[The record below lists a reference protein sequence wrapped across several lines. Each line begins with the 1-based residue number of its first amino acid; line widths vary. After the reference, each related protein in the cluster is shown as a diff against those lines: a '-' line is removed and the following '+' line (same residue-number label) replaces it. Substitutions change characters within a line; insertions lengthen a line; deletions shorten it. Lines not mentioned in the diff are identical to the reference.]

1 MKIIVKLVV
10 LFAALFLVTGIA
22 FAQCCADVCYKVT
35 GTDLTNPA
43 NSFTQD
49 WWICV
54 GLGPGGSVCNNS
66 GPTFLFDWAWFPGAL
81 KNQAISYDSGNVGA
95 YMKFHGSIDNMFGL
109 NDVFNGLYYNG
120 TDRYKIHGVA
130 HGCG

>member
-49 WWICV
+49 WEFCFD
-54 GLGPGGSVCNNS
+54 GDDLGTLCNMS
-66 GPTFLFDWAWFPGAL
+66 GPTFLFQFLPFPEIFPAGHT
-81 KNQAISYDSGNVGA
+81 ISFNSTQGA
-95 YMKFHGSIDNMFGL
+95 YIKFITNNTDT
-109 NDVFNGLYYNG
+109 FNGLYYNG
-120 TDRYKIHGVA
+120 VDQFRIHGVQER
-130 HGCG
+130 CPL